1 MRLRIFTLHCGL
13 RSGTSLYHKYF
24 RRFSAGF
31 LLSFTFSFNEFI
43 IAFFVAGSETTL
55 PIYVFSSIRRWV
67 TPEVNAIGTY
77 GANSISGFAWHTVSP
92 SLSRRARFEKSTLR
106 DCARNLDSSHYMWK
120 TLAGLSVLLGSCFRD
135 CAKNQYS
142 SFLTPLAPLVRGE
155 LSGKSP

>member
-1 MRLRIFTLHCGL
+1 MDRTLIDASSDLYATPWTMFWHITLPQIFPAIL
-13 RSGTSLYHKYF
+13 
-24 RRFSAGF
+24 AGF
-31 LLSFTFSFNEFI
+31 LLSFTFSFDEFI

-120 TLAGLSVLLGSCFRD
+120 TLAGLSVLLGSCFRRND
-135 CAKNQYS
+135 EY
-142 SFLTPLAPLVRGE
+142 
-155 LSGKSP
+155 